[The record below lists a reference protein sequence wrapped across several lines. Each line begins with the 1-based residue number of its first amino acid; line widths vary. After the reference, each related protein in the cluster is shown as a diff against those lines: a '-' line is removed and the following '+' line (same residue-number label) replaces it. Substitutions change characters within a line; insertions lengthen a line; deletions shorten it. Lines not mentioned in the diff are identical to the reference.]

1 MSTTVR
7 AAALSCL
14 LMGCAVARPAPV
26 SGAPVRTSTKSK
38 DDASAHAAGLAKLSG
53 YDRQIEETLFHPQ
66 DVEIVVLETN
76 PNAADKLHGH
86 AVRARKRLVSPASFA
101 PVARGLVFALSTS
114 KGEAFSRSECRSKS
128 HGFVVRGAL
137 VLDLVVCEEPAQ
149 VDFFRSRDFDG
160 TLDPERAKVLFDAIA
175 DLAKAEGL

>member
-1 MSTTVR
+1 MSTTVW

-14 LMGCAVARPAPV
+14 LIGCAVARPAPV

-53 YDRQIEETLFHPQ
+53 YDRQIEETLLHPQ
-66 DVEIVVLETN
+66 DVEMVVLETN
-76 PNAADKLHGH
+76 PSAADKLHGH
-86 AVRARKRLVSPASFA
+86 AVRARKRLVSPDAFG
-101 PVARGLVFALSTS
+101 PVARSLVSALGTS
-114 KGEAFSRSECRSKS
+114 KGETSSRSECRSKS

-137 VLDLVVCEEPAQ
+137 VLDIVVCEEPAQ

-160 TLDPERAKVLFDAIA
+160 TLDPERAKLLFDAIA
-175 DLAKAEGL
+175 DLAKKEGL